1 MKHSKKGFT
10 IIEVVV
16 SLVLIGIMAL
26 VLGLGFHNMVR
37 GYLFARDNEVLIQKG
52 QIAMSRITQEL
63 KNIALVSSPSTS
75 TSITFYSYKS
85 DPTDPSIA
93 TKEKRSIRLSDDGK
107 KVEIT
112 ESYGAT
118 EYNTLTDQLAPNGF
132 TLEYYENYGATNQC
146 YPPSA
151 RIIVVKLRLT
161 GPANYIL
168 ELTDRVA
175 PRNI

>member
-52 QIAMSRITQEL
+52 QIAMSRIAQEL
-63 KNIALVSSPSTS
+63 KNITLVSSPSTP
-75 TSITFYSYKS
+75 TSITFYSYKNDVKS
-85 DPTDPSIA
+85 
-93 TKEKRSIRLSDDGK
+93 KRSIRLSDDGK
-107 KVEIT
+107 EIQIT
-112 ESYGAT
+112 ESYSEEAPV
-118 EYNTLTDQLAPNGF
+118 YYPLTDQLAPNGF
-132 TLEYYENYGATNQC
+132 TLEYYANYNDTTQC

-151 RIIVVKLRLT
+151 RIIIVKLRLA
-161 GPANYIL
+161 GPDNYIL
-168 ELTDRVA
+168 ELIDRVA